1 MTASRPVGSAP
12 LREPVE
18 FPPNTPMLVAL
29 KYAGGKAI
37 PTAKGERVMYTLAD
51 ERVMFLDP
59 DQARQIAALG
69 PKVREE
75 FFISRQWSG
84 KRGDPVEWTM
94 WLAPE
99 AERTRAAGE
108 GVKIRTAPRAGN
120 VSGPA
125 VVAPAFQ
132 NGKPH
137 VVVADGQ
144 RHTSLEDALKSVVGA
159 VHATNEYAKTI
170 GYSMPQFTGED
181 LRTMATSVIQGMK

>member
-1 MTASRPVGSAP
+1 MTASRPVGSVP

-18 FPPNTPMLVAL
+18 FPPNSPVLVAL
-29 KYAGGKAI
+29 QYAGGKTI

-51 ERVMFLDP
+51 GRVMFLDP
-59 DQARQIAALG
+59 GQARQIAALG

-75 FFISRQWSG
+75 FFISKQWSG

-99 AERTRAAGE
+99 AERARAAGE

-120 VSGPA
+120 VAGPA
-125 VVAPAFQ
+125 VVVPAL
-132 NGKPH
+132 KPH
-137 VVVADGQ
+137 G
-144 RHTSLEDALKSVVGA
+144 LEAALKSVVAA
-159 VHATNEYAKTI
+159 VHATNEYAKSI

-181 LRTMATSVIQGMK
+181 LRTMAFSVMQGMK